1 MKILFLIISVVLLSS
16 FLFVS
21 DDKVNNSEEN
31 LVLPSEAQQRYQEME
46 VIGFLHFNMN
56 TFTDKEWGVGDEDPI
71 LFSPTNLST
80 DQWASVA
87 KQAGLGELILTAKHH
102 DGFCLWPS
110 QFTDHCIKNSP
121 YKNGKGDIVKE
132 FVNSCRKQNLKVGLY
147 LSPWD
152 RNHKDYGTKEYL
164 NYYRNQLTELLT
176 NYGDVNE
183 LWLDGANGGSGFYGG
198 AKDERKIDP
207 ATYYEWDKTI
217 GIAKH
222 LQPKIMIFSDA
233 GPDIHWIGN
242 ENGYAGETFWSTI
255 NTNKLVIGASDTKY
269 LNQGDSAGKQW
280 VIGQCDV
287 SVRPG
292 WFYHQLEDTLVKTAR
307 ELVDLY
313 YKSVGRNALLLLNI
327 PPDQH
332 GCIGERDKRNLIE
345 FRRILDETFQHNLVK
360 DAMAITA
367 TKSVRNIEDILD
379 ADNATFWISED
390 KKNTA
395 EIIVS
400 LKGRK
405 CFNRIMLQE
414 PIRLGQR
421 ISSFV
426 IYAKIKDEWKS
437 ISEGTTIGY
446 KRLIR
451 IPAVETN
458 QVKIVINGLRAAPGI
473 SSFGLYK
480 ASERE

>member
-233 GPDIHWIGN
+233 GPDIQIG
-242 ENGYAGETFWSTI
+242 
-255 NTNKLVIGASDTKY
+255 
-269 LNQGDSAGKQW
+269 
-280 VIGQCDV
+280 
-287 SVRPG
+287 
-292 WFYHQLEDTLVKTAR
+292 
-307 ELVDLY
+307 
-313 YKSVGRNALLLLNI
+313 
-327 PPDQH
+327 
-332 GCIGERDKRNLIE
+332 
-345 FRRILDETFQHNLVK
+345 
-360 DAMAITA
+360 
-367 TKSVRNIEDILD
+367 
-379 ADNATFWISED
+379 
-390 KKNTA
+390 
-395 EIIVS
+395 
-400 LKGRK
+400 
-405 CFNRIMLQE
+405 
-414 PIRLGQR
+414 
-421 ISSFV
+421 
-426 IYAKIKDEWKS
+426 
-437 ISEGTTIGY
+437 
-446 KRLIR
+446 
-451 IPAVETN
+451 
-458 QVKIVINGLRAAPGI
+458 RAHV
-473 SSFGLYK
+473 
-480 ASERE
+480 